1 MMRTVERMLLRT
13 GAFKRWIG
21 DERGVSAVE
30 FALLLPLLLIL
41 YFGSVDLS
49 QGITADRKVTVTART
64 IADLVSR
71 TPSLTVTDMDDV
83 LDAASSVMAPFP
95 VGNLKLTVS
104 SVKIDGDGNATVDWS
119 RSLNG
124 TAHSHGDPVT
134 LPSAL
139 VIKNS
144 SLIWSEAEYL
154 YQPVVGY
161 VITGNLTLTDQLYMS
176 PRKSESVIY
185 PAS

>member
-1 MMRTVERMLLRT
+1 
-13 GAFKRWIG
+13 
-21 DERGVSAVE
+21 
-30 FALLLPLLLIL
+30 
-41 YFGSVDLS
+41 
-49 QGITADRKVTVTART
+49 
-64 IADLVSR
+64 
-71 TPSLTVTDMDDV
+71 
-83 LDAASSVMAPFP
+83 
-95 VGNLKLTVS
+95 
-104 SVKIDGDGNATVDWS
+104 
-119 RSLNG
+119 
-124 TAHSHGDPVT
+124 VT